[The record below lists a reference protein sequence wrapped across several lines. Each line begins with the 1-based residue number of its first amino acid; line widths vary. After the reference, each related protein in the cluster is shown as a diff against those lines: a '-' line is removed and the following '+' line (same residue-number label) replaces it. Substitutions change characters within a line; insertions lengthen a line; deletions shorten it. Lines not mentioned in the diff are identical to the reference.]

1 MLIEL
6 ATFPD
11 DIQQQIRH
19 ISPTENIDIVDDGK
33 VFARLLVA
41 QHSLNQN
48 LIHDDED
55 RLDDEVFGILSGIDG
70 VEYQNKIRSEWDEYV
85 AH

>member
-19 ISPTENIDIVDDGK
+19 ISPTQSIDIVDNGK

-41 QHSLNQN
+41 QHSPNQN
-48 LIHDDED
+48 PFHDDED
-55 RLDDEVFGILSGIDG
+55 TLDDEVFGILSGVDG
-70 VEYQNKIRSEWDEYV
+70 VEYQNKIRSEWDDYV